1 MCRFAPSINMNTQRY
16 EHTAFDVM
24 MKYDPYAQNRHN
36 R

>member
-1 MCRFAPSINMNTQRY
+1 MTKIDVSLRSADQY

-24 MKYDPYAQNRHN
+24 IKYHPYAQNRHN